1 LMRHLAAEWGPDGV
15 RVNSVLLGA
24 IGGGT
29 GAMDENTAA
38 RLLGRI
44 ALKKLGTAQDA
55 AQALRFLLDPV
66 ASGYVTG
73 SEIRV
78 DGGLNISY

>member
-1 LMRHLAAEWGPDGV
+1 
-15 RVNSVLLGA
+15 
-24 IGGGT
+24 
-29 GAMDENTAA
+29 MDENTAA